1 MEEININNVN
11 VDEPKNENEFIIM
24 CDDFKKRFE
33 EKNKK
38 ITSLMKLIINIYG
51 LINVIEKY
59 EDVSLV
65 HIIQEMLEASISEHL
80 HIDFD

>member
-1 MEEININNVN
+1 MTMEEVNINNIN
-11 VDEPKNENEFIIM
+11 EPNENDFLIM
-24 CDDFKKRFE
+24 CEDFKKRFE
-33 EKNKK
+33 EKNKE
-38 ITSLMKLIINIYG
+38 ILSLKKLIINIYG
-51 LINVIEKY
+51 LINVIDKY